1 MTIPTSPASSIA
13 GIVVAAGLSS
23 RMGHGTSK
31 LLLPWTQDG
40 RTIVET
46 TVGVLL
52 ASVVDQVLI
61 VVGYDRQRLL
71 GTLESLPICP
81 VINEEFRSGLST
93 SIVRGIEAAG
103 IPSLGFLIALADMPT
118 VEAST
123 IDALCGEIAR
133 AGTAAIAVPVN
144 GGRRGHPVVFG
155 RDHREGLLALTGDRG
170 ARHVVEANADQVRE
184 VLVDDDGI
192 FADID
197 TPEAYAEARRKA

>member
-61 VVGYDRQRLL
+61 VVGYARQRLL

-81 VINEEFRSGLST
+81 VIR
-93 SIVRGIEAAG
+93 REA
-103 IPSLGFLIALADMPT
+103 
-118 VEAST
+118 
-123 IDALCGEIAR
+123 
-133 AGTAAIAVPVN
+133 
-144 GGRRGHPVVFG
+144 
-155 RDHREGLLALTGDRG
+155 REGRCGRCPTTITFSSSWNKFLALSGSSSG
-170 ARHVVEANADQVRE
+170 VKYS
-184 VLVDDDGI
+184 
-192 FADID
+192 ID
-197 TPEAYAEARRKA
+197 SGVIPK